1 MDFPTQL
8 KGILRQDVLEDAH
21 DGQVELVEDQLQRG
35 HPMKYTVAGLRDETA
50 IVDLRKLGHLG
61 GLAETG
67 DLRKI
72 CDFLLV
78 GPVGDEEQCYAV
90 LLEMKVTL
98 GGDSKPREQL
108 RRSRPLLEY
117 LRDVCAVQYSNSQ
130 RVELRYVIV
139 AERQSER
146 LDKQATRP
154 RGRPGRDVLYKDI
167 RIRTFVGRSSGFADL
182 VE

>member
-21 DGQVELVEDQLQRG
+21 DGKVELVEEQPERD
-35 HPMKYTVAGLRDETA
+35 HPMRYTVAGLGDETA

-61 GLAETG
+61 SLAATG

-72 CDFLLV
+72 CDFLIV
-78 GPVGDEEQCYAV
+78 GPVDDDDQCYAV

-98 GGDSKPREQL
+98 GQNRRPREQL

-139 AERQSER
+139 AERHSER